1 MQRLRHR
8 PRIGLLAAIII
19 CVAGVWIVWR
29 YTAPVEV
36 RLAANVSDLPFEVET
51 IPPVVVARP
60 GEMIPVV
67 YRIRNADILPLAAFG
82 EVLIEPGTSTD
93 QIEIFLTQCGGL
105 NTFQNGFPEDY
116 EVLFRVQPAGLFGSP
131 QLTLWHVF
139 TRATPAGAIPVEG
152 Q

>member
-1 MQRLRHR
+1 ML
-8 PRIGLLAAIII
+8 IAIVLF
-19 CVAGVWIVWR
+19 VAGAWIVWR

-36 RLAANVSDLPFEVET
+36 HLAADVTDLPFEVET

-60 GEMIPVV
+60 GEVIPVV

-116 EVLFRVQPAGLFGSP
+116 EVLFRVQPAGLFGSS

-139 TRATPAGAIPVEG
+139 TRATPAGATQSEG
-152 Q
+152 E